1 MIKVFEYPKCST
13 CVEVKKELQKNNINN
28 IKYINV
34 KEEVPKIEDLKKL
47 IEVNN
52 IDVKKLFNTS
62 GLVYKSLNLKEK
74 LPKLT
79 DEEKLEILLTNGMLI
94 KRPLLMDFENNQILV
109 GKKEVLSITNK

>member
-34 KEEVPKIEDLKKL
+34 KEEVPKIEELKRL
-47 IEVNN
+47 IEYNN
-52 IDVKKLFNTS
+52 IEIKKLFNTS
-62 GLVYKSLNLKEK
+62 GLVYKSLNLKDK

-79 DEEKLEILLTNGMLI
+79 DDQKLEILLTDGMLI
-94 KRPLLMDFENNQILV
+94 KRPLLINLEKNQILI
-109 GKKEVLSITNK
+109 GKKEVLSITK